1 MGVPIGIGV
10 WPIRWAALQP
20 ERPAIVFGEDTL
32 TWGEFGARVSGLARG
47 LAELGVRRG
56 DRVACLMDNR
66 PEFLETFFAVQCLG
80 AVFVPLNTRLS
91 QAELERSVRH
101 VEPVVF
107 VTSSAFAEILEGLR
121 EAVDVKHWV
130 GADLRLR
137 AGDPLIAELAA
148 HDTRAG
154 AVELPGP
161 SSLDEPAAILYT
173 SGTTG
178 GPKGAVVTHAN
189 ILHMTL
195 NFVIHAGLCSDDRS
209 LLFLPL
215 CFTGGLLPISMPVLH
230 AGGVLVLQPGFDPGE
245 ALAAIERERVTFVA
259 GVPTTFA
266 AMLEH
271 PAQPST
277 DLSSL
282 RLAMVG
288 AAPVPIALLSA
299 WRERGVPMLQAFG
312 ITEATGMNLYL
323 APADAPAK
331 PGSCGRP
338 TLYCDARLARDDG
351 TEPEPGEVG
360 ELLLSGPMV
369 MRGYWRDDAAT
380 DTTVA
385 DGWLHTGDLATRDSD
400 GFFAIVDRKKDVIIT
415 GGLNVY
421 PAEVEAALDRCDGV
435 AEVAVVGAPDRRW
448 GEAVTAFVVAR
459 PGANLD
465 PEALID
471 ACRRSIADYKTP
483 KRIELVAELPRT
495 ASGKVRKGVLRDRAA
510 VERAASTVAL

>member
-1 MGVPIGIGV
+1 MGVPLGIGA

-20 ERPAIVFGEDTL
+20 DKPAIVFGEETIS
-32 TWGEFGARVSGLARG
+32 WGEFGARVSALARG
-47 LAELGVRRG
+47 LARLGVERG

-66 PEFLETFFAVQCLG
+66 PEFLETFFALQCLG

-91 QAELERSVRH
+91 PAELERSVGH

-107 VTSSAFAEILEGLR
+107 VTSSVFAEILDGLR
-121 EAVDVKHWV
+121 EAVDVPHWV
-130 GADLRLR
+130 GADVRPR
-137 AGDPLIAELAA
+137 TGDPLIAELAEFGRTKSP
-148 HDTRAG
+148 D
-154 AVELPGP
+154 LPGP
-161 SSLDEPAAILYT
+161 GSLDDPAAILYT

-178 GPKGAVVTHAN
+178 GPKGAVVTHSN
-189 ILHMTL
+189 ILYMTL
-195 NFVIHAGLCSDDRS
+195 NFGIHAGLCGDDRS

-266 AMLEH
+266 AMLDH

-288 AAPVPIALLSA
+288 AAPVPIPLLSA

-312 ITEATGMNLYL
+312 ITEASGMNLYL

-331 PGSCGRP
+331 PGSCGKP
-338 TLYCDARLARDDG
+338 TLYCDARLAREDG
-351 TEPEPGEVG
+351 TEPEPGAVG

-369 MRGYWRDDAAT
+369 MRGYWRDEAAT
-380 DTTVA
+380 NATVA
-385 DGWLHTGDLATRDSD
+385 DGWLRTGDLATRDAD
-400 GFFAIVDRKKDVIIT
+400 GFFTIVDRKKDVIIT

-421 PAEVEAALDRCDGV
+421 PAEVEAALSGCEGV
-435 AEVAVVGAPDRRW
+435 GEVAVVGAPDRRW

-459 PGANLD
+459 PGANID
-465 PEALID
+465 PETLID

-495 ASGKVRKGVLRDRAA
+495 ASGKVRKGVLR
-510 VERAASTVAL
+510 ERAGIEKHKPAVSL